1 MNVLNMYFV
10 LKPYFF
16 KGSKLIPQM
25 YIIYFY
31 NNTMYM
37 LISYVCNYTYVTLY
51 QSLSKYSVFLFA
63 EFVCWMPQIKLMNF
77 RRFFAAAHVGFGDF
91 VGRVR
96 SIRDADQ
103 RETYDENGVPASE
116 INSR

>member
-1 MNVLNMYFV
+1 MYSVLNYIS
-10 LKPYFF
+10 LKARNQFR
-16 KGSKLIPQM
+16 KCTLSTST
-25 YIIYFY
+25 IIHCIHLF
-31 NNTMYM
+31 
-37 LISYVCNYTYVTLY
+37 LVYVIVRYVTLY
-51 QSLSKYSVFLFA
+51 QSLYKYSVFLFV
-63 EFVCWMPQIKLMNF
+63 EFVCWMLQIKLMNF